1 MIAVKNIDPEFRED
15 FSDDLER
22 YVQVAAT
29 EIIKTI
35 DQRHDDALVD
45 RIGDHDLHKKVSE
58 ILMENI
64 YIPLTMGEDNR

>member
-1 MIAVKNIDPEFRED
+1 MIAVKNIDPEYRED

-22 YVQVAAT
+22 YVQIAAT
-29 EIIKTI
+29 EIIKSI
-35 DQRHDDALVD
+35 DRRHEDHDGVD
-45 RIGDHDLHKKVSE
+45 FVDLHKTVSE